1 MAGLINIHG
10 VLYFSNPVRAFPKG
24 AGGGGERGVR
34 GLKRHTP
41 PLFLNADTAVHSCD
55 QATTSGRNHMTL
67 KKSLDDGASWQ
78 VETLIYAGPAAYS
91 LVVPLTNGSLGVV
104 YERNGPGESA
114 LPCV

>member
-1 MAGLINIHG
+1 
-10 VLYFSNPVRAFPKG
+10 
-24 AGGGGERGVR
+24 
-34 GLKRHTP
+34 
-41 PLFLNADTAVHSCD
+41 
-55 QATTSGRNHMTL
+55 MTL